1 VNSRISP
8 GFSGPLR
15 LYLTARFAAAT
26 ALTMLRA
33 AIAWQVFAV
42 SQSAFHLGL
51 IGIAQF
57 LPALGLSLVGGAVA
71 DSHDR
76 RRVMITTEVAPLGC
90 ALLLW
95 AVTSREAA
103 GLWLLYAVIFVIS
116 VAATFDNPA
125 AAAMLPGLVA
135 RDRFPRAVATAS
147 TTRALAFATGPAAAG
162 FVIAEAGV
170 GAAYAASAMLVL
182 VSLVS
187 LAWLRAPSQESVRR
201 VDWRG
206 IREGVSFVRS
216 HPVVLGCMTLDM
228 LAVVFG
234 GAAALL
240 PIYATDILHVGA
252 RGYGVL
258 ASSLDVGAILCS
270 LVLTLLPPITR
281 AGPALLASVGLY
293 GVGTIVFGLSR
304 SFPLSVAAYTAVGM
318 ADQVSV
324 VLRSTTIQLTTP
336 DELRG
341 RVSSVNLVFIGASNQ
356 LGAAESGF
364 VAALTS
370 PTFSVVS
377 GGVASLVVV
386 AIVGFV
392 FPGLRRYRL
401 ELRGIE
407 RR

>member
-1 VNSRISP
+1 
-8 GFSGPLR
+8 
-15 LYLTARFAAAT
+15 
-26 ALTMLRA
+26 
-33 AIAWQVFAV
+33 
-42 SQSAFHLGL
+42 
-51 IGIAQF
+51 
-57 LPALGLSLVGGAVA
+57 
-71 DSHDR
+71 
-76 RRVMITTEVAPLGC
+76 
-90 ALLLW
+90 
-95 AVTSREAA
+95 
-103 GLWLLYAVIFVIS
+103 VILVIS

-125 AAAMLPGLVA
+125 GAAMLPGLVA
-135 RDRFPRAVATAS
+135 RDRFPRAVATTS

-170 GAAYAASAMLVL
+170 GAVYAASATLVL
-182 VSLVS
+182 VSLVA
-187 LAWLRAPSQESVRR
+187 LARLRAPAQESVRR

-258 ASSLDVGAILCS
+258 ASSLDVGAIVCS

-324 VLRSTTIQLTTP
+324 VLRSTAIQLTTP

-377 GGVASLVVV
+377 GGVASLAVV

-392 FPGLRRYRL
+392 FPELRRYRL

-407 RR
+407 KR

>member
-1 VNSRISP
+1 VNSSGSP
-8 GFSGPLR
+8 APLR
-15 LYLTARFAAAT
+15 FYLAARFAAAT

-33 AIAWQVFAV
+33 AIAWEVFAV
-42 SQSAFHLGL
+42 SKSAFHLGM
-51 IGIAQF
+51 IGIVQF
-57 LPALGLSLVGGAVA
+57 VPALGLSLVGGAVA
-71 DSHDR
+71 DSRDR
-76 RRVMITTEVAPLGC
+76 RRVMIVAELVPLACG
-90 ALLLW
+90 LLLS
-95 AVTSREAA
+95 VVSGREAA
-103 GLWLLYAVIFVIS
+103 GLWLLYSVIFVIS

-125 AAAMLPGLVA
+125 GAAMLPALVV
-135 RDRFPRAVATAS
+135 RDQFQRAVALVS

-162 FVIAEAGV
+162 LVIAGAGV
-170 GAAYAASAMLVL
+170 GAAYAASATLVL
-182 VSLVS
+182 GSLVA
-187 LAWLRAPSQESVRR
+187 LGCLRAPPQESLRR
-201 VDWRG
+201 ADWRA

-216 HPVVLGCMTLDM
+216 HPIVLGCMTLDM
-228 LAVVFG
+228 LAVIFG

-240 PIYATDILHVGA
+240 PIYAVDILHAGP

-258 ASSLDVGAILCS
+258 ASSLDGGAILCS
-270 LVLTLLPPITR
+270 LVLTVLPPITR
-281 AGPALLASVGLY
+281 AGPALLASVALY
-293 GVGTIVFGLSR
+293 GVATIAFGLSR

-377 GGVASLVVV
+377 GGIASLVVV
-386 AIVGFV
+386 AIVCFM
-392 FPGLRRYRL
+392 FPELRRYRL
-401 ELRGIE
+401 ELRGVE